1 MVVTYSHTL
10 PCHAGR
16 QLVRCISV
24 APVDKTAGDM
34 SSYVIADMG
43 DTASDDRQDNTAKMA
58 VERIAIVCRGG
69 TAGAAN

>member
-1 MVVTYSHTL
+1 MHQ
-10 PCHAGR
+10 C
-16 QLVRCISV
+16 SV
-24 APVDKTAGDM
+24 APVDKTTGDM